1 MEQITKSLEKNRR
14 ILDDKIGVGRNFD
27 VISRDLMIG
36 GRSARLYVLDGYGD
50 DGVIERIVSFLLQVQ
65 PEDMES
71 TTDMDQVIRRF
82 VTFGEVN
89 AENRLREILTG
100 VFLGKMALI
109 IERFDYCALIDAKT
123 FPSRGVQEPSDGR
136 VLRGAH
142 DGFVEVLL
150 QNTSLIRRRIRDE
163 NLTLENH
170 KVGANSRSDIVLA
183 YMYSRVEQK
192 H

>member
-1 MEQITKSLEKNRR
+1 MEQITKSLEKNCR

-65 PEDMES
+65 PEDMEN

-109 IERFDYCALIDAKT
+109 IEGFDYCALIDAKT

-142 DGFVEVLL
+142 DGFVEVPAD
-150 QNTSLIRRRIRDE
+150 S
-163 NLTLENH
+163 
-170 KVGANSRSDIVLA
+170 G
-183 YMYSRVEQK
+183 
-192 H
+192 

>member
-65 PEDMES
+65 PEDMEN

-109 IERFDYCALIDAKT
+109 IEGFDYCALIDAKT
-123 FPSRGVQEPSDGR
+123 FPSRGVQEPSDR
-136 VLRGAH
+136 KSV
-142 DGFVEVLL
+142 V
-150 QNTSLIRRRIRDE
+150 
-163 NLTLENH
+163 
-170 KVGANSRSDIVLA
+170 
-183 YMYSRVEQK
+183 
-192 H
+192 